1 MSIVKKKLRNVE
13 RAKNS
18 LPLIK
23 EKVFGNLMNFDSL
36 NRVNVI
42 ELHLTDRCDLK
53 CGYCSY
59 KSGEV
64 STKRRNT
71 FPFHAIQHVL
81 ALNPKAVVLAG
92 GGEPTLYKDSDY
104 DIDDVI
110 NELHARNISVG
121 LITNGSRIIDTS
133 SFNKLSWLR
142 VSLDAIDRASF
153 YNLKKG
159 RFDKRLEFI
168 HTALRSNIAH
178 IGVGFL
184 YNRTNIHQIYSFCEM
199 IFSEFNDER
208 VNIQFRPTCLIQSYH
223 CPSANYSLT
232 QVMTPDL
239 EDWWKLE
246 VEKLHEQIDAL
257 YSASSDLHDC
267 ILNNTNISDISLSH
281 EKSRSL
287 SFDKCYISLARWMI
301 RADGNIYPCVMK
313 ATNNGM
319 PLGNIVYERNN
330 IGLKQFSYFNLDKEY
345 CLGNSVCC
353 RLAGISNQIIAESI
367 IFNEKAPCELKNEDF
382 FF

>member
-23 EKVFGNLMNFDSL
+23 EKIFGDVMNFDSL
-36 NRVNVI
+36 HRVNVI

-59 KSGEV
+59 RSGEV
-64 STKRRNT
+64 SAKRRNT

-92 GGEPTLYKDSDY
+92 GGEPSLYQDNDY

-110 NELHARNISVG
+110 DELYARNISVG
-121 LITNGSRIIDTS
+121 LITNGSRIINTS
-133 SFNKLSWLR
+133 SFDKLSWLR
-142 VSLDAIDRASF
+142 VSLDAIDGASF

-159 RFDKRLEFI
+159 RFDKRLAFI
-168 HTALRSNIAH
+168 HAAVRSNIAH

-184 YNRTNIHQIYSFCEM
+184 YNKTNIHQVYSFCEM
-199 IFSEFNDER
+199 IFSEFKDER
-208 VNIQFRPTCLIQSYH
+208 VNIQFRPTCLIQSCH
-223 CPSANYSLT
+223 CPSANYSSS
-232 QVMTPDL
+232 QAMTPDL
-239 EDWWKLE
+239 EDWWRLE
-246 VEKLHEQIDAL
+246 VAKLHEQVEDL
-257 YSASSDLHDC
+257 SSVSSDLQC
-267 ILNNTNISDISLSH
+267 RILNNTNILDISLLR
-281 EKSRSL
+281 EKSRSPR
-287 SFDKCYISLARWMI
+287 FDKCYMSLARWMI

-313 ATNNGM
+313 ATNNGI
-319 PLGNIVYERNN
+319 PIGNIVYERND

-345 CLGNSVCC
+345 CLGSSVCC
-353 RLAGISNQIIAESI
+353 RLAGISNQILAENI
-367 IFNEKAPCELKNEDF
+367 VFNEKESCELKNEDF